1 MMMKKLFACV
11 ILCALCVSSGFTLRC
26 PWIDQKFK
34 QYSEE
39 TVKLL
44 DNMVKNSTN
53 TSIELDL
60 AFPHHMYE
68 RASKAPAEEKLGF
81 LVQVLNE
88 VFALFEEDHTD
99 AHWDEK
105 KVNDFLNVLSRQA
118 AELNACVTARSHMKH
133 KNLHHYFQR
142 LSSNVLELKN
152 HSSEAWEITRKEVKV
167 HLLNVDLVA
176 SALVPI
182 I

>member
-118 AELNACVTARSHMKH
+118 AELNACVSISTEI
-133 KNLHHYFQR
+133 N
-142 LSSNVLELKN
+142 N
-152 HSSEAWEITRKEVKV
+152 HQPHRETHSATKAGSEAWEITRKEVKV